1 MAGPWEQYQAQ
12 PQAQDGP
19 WAKYAQPTQTPE
31 ALASEKRM
39 LDPAAGM
46 NEGEK
51 FRAGI
56 GKAFSDLGTGVSQ
69 FGAGVADFF
78 SPRQTSVTDL
88 ILNRKPLSR
97 VEEMRQQ
104 VAEAR
109 RRDAPLMDTG
119 AGVAGNVV
127 GNVAAVAPTAVIPG
141 ANTYAG
147 ATAIGALTGLAQ
159 PSAST
164 NETLLNAGLGGAG
177 GAAGKGI
184 ADAAGKFVAN
194 RTAAATAAQ
203 AQNAQKVAAAQAA
216 AKAGYVIPPED
227 LGGGAITKA
236 VSGLSGKIKTAQEA
250 SARNQPITNALV
262 KQELGLAADAPV
274 DIGVLNGIR
283 QQAGQAYQSIRGT
296 GTVMADQ
303 QFGRAVS
310 DIATKYK
317 TAVPSFPGLGKT
329 NMHGQQI
336 DDIANLV
343 GSLKAKSFDAS
354 EAVDALGILRE
365 MADKAYS
372 AGDKTL
378 GKATKEAAVA
388 LEDLLGRHVAAS
400 GNPDLLAGFQ
410 QARQLIAKTY
420 TAQKALNPMTGDFNA
435 QVLKRELAK
444 QRPLTGGMRTVA
456 ETATAFEKATQ
467 ALKETPKS
475 LSPLDF
481 AAAGGMLA
489 GTGGNPLAAAGL
501 LARPGLRSAL
511 LSGPVQRNALANAG
525 KVAGPNALARLLQ
538 NEPVSLPMGVLGGTG
553 LANYLAQQ

>member
-31 ALASEKRM
+31 ALDSEKRM
-39 LDPAAGM
+39 LDPTAGM

-119 AGVAGNVV
+119 AGMAGNVV

-147 ATAIGALTGLAQ
+147 ASAIGALTGLAQ

-194 RTAAATAAQ
+194 RTAAAAAAQ
-203 AQNAQKVAAAQAA
+203 AQNAQRVAAAQAA

-283 QQAGQAYQSIRGT
+283 QQAGQAYEAVSNT
-296 GTVMADQ
+296 GTIAPKQTYADALDKIVAPFKKAAQ
-303 QFGRAVS
+303 G
-310 DIATKYK
+310 
-317 TAVPSFPGLGKT
+317 FPGAKP
-329 NMHGQQI
+329 NPIIAEI
-336 DDIANLV
+336 DALR
-343 GSLKAKSFDAS
+343 SPQFDAAS
-354 EAVDALGILRE
+354 AVAKIKELRSS
-365 MADKAYS
+365 ADTAY
-372 AGDKTL
+372 AQGNKEL
-378 GKATKEAAVA
+378 GKALKDGAQA
-388 LEDLLGRHVAAS
+388 LEGAIDDHLTTIGAPADLLDNFRS
-400 GNPDLLAGFQ
+400 
-410 QARQLIAKTY
+410 ARQLIAKTY
-420 TAQKALNPMTGDFNA
+420 TAQKALNPQTGDFNA
-435 QVLKRELAK
+435 QVLAKELGK
-444 QRPLTGGMRTVA
+444 GRPLSGNIKTAA
-456 ETATAFEKATQ
+456 EAASSFPKATQ

>member
-1 MAGPWEQYQAQ
+1 MAGPWEQYQT
-12 PQAQDGP
+12 QDGP
-19 WAKYAQPTQTPE
+19 WAKYAQPTQAPE

-39 LDPAAGM
+39 LAPTAGM

-78 SPRQTSVTDL
+78 SPRQANAADR
-88 ILNRKPLSR
+88 IIGRQPMSR
-97 VEEMRQQ
+97 VDEMRQQ

-109 RRDAPLMDTG
+109 RLDAPLMNTG
-119 AGVAGNVV
+119 AGMAGNVA

-147 ATAIGALTGLAQ
+147 ASAIGALTGLAQ

-164 NETLLNAGLGGAG
+164 GETLFNAGLGGAG

-194 RTAAATAAQ
+194 RTAAAAANQ
-203 AQNAQKVAAAQAA
+203 AQNAQKVAAAQSA

-227 LGGGAITKA
+227 LGGGMLTKA
-236 VSGLSGKIKTAQEA
+236 VSGMSGKIKTAQEA

-283 QQAGQAYQSIRGT
+283 QQAGQAYEAVSNT
-296 GTVMADQ
+296 GTIAPKQTYADALDKIVAPFKKAAQ
-303 QFGRAVS
+303 G
-310 DIATKYK
+310 
-317 TAVPSFPGLGKT
+317 FPGAKP
-329 NMHGQQI
+329 NPIIAEI
-336 DDIANLV
+336 D
-343 GSLKAKSFDAS
+343 SLRSPQFDAAS
-354 EAVDALGILRE
+354 AVAKIKELRSS
-365 MADKAYS
+365 ADTAY
-372 AGDKTL
+372 AQGNKEL
-378 GKATKEAAVA
+378 GKALKDGAQA
-388 LEDLLGRHVAAS
+388 LEVAIDDHLTTIGAPADLLGNFRS
-400 GNPDLLAGFQ
+400 
-410 QARQLIAKTY
+410 ARQLIAKTY
-420 TAQKALNPMTGDFNA
+420 TAQKALNPQTGDFNA
-435 QVLKRELAK
+435 QVLAKELGK
-444 QRPLTGGMRTVA
+444 GRPLSGNIKTAA
-456 ETATAFEKATQ
+456 EAASSFPKATQ

-538 NEPVSLPMGVLGGTG
+538 NEPVSMPLGVLGGTG

>member
-1 MAGPWEQYQAQ
+1 MAGPWEQYQS
-12 PQAQDGP
+12 GP
-19 WAKYAQPTQTPE
+19 WAKYATQGE
-31 ALASEKRM
+31 SDESKARFQAM
-39 LDPAAGM
+39 LDPTSGMSTFDKLAAG
-46 NEGEK
+46 
-51 FRAGI
+51 A
-56 GKAFSDLGTGVSQ
+56 GKAVVDMGR
-69 FGAGVADFF
+69 GAGQWLGLV
-78 SPRQTSVTDL
+78 
-88 ILNRKPLSR
+88 SR
-97 VEEMRQQ
+97 DD

-109 RRDAPLMDTG
+109 KRDEALMKTG
-119 AGVAGNVV
+119 AGQIGNIAGNV
-127 GNVAAVAPTAVIPG
+127 AMLAPTAMIPG

-147 ATAIGALTGLAQ
+147 AATIGAVTGAMQ
-159 PSAST
+159 PSTST
-164 NETLLNAGLGGAG
+164 GETLTNIGLGGAG
-177 GAAGKGI
+177 GAAGKAI
-184 ADAAGKFVAN
+184 ADKAASVVSNA
-194 RTAAATAAQ
+194 RAQ
-203 AQNAQKVAAAQAA
+203 AAQAA
-216 AKAGYVIPPED
+216 GQNAQRVGAARQAMNAGYVIPPAD
-227 LGGGAITKA
+227 ITNSKLVEA

>member
-1 MAGPWEQYQAQ
+1 MNENEEFEFRLRLEREQKRPAQ
-12 PQAQDGP
+12 PAE
-19 WAKYAQPTQTPE
+19 TPE
-31 ALASEKRM
+31 SQERWKQM
-39 LDPAAGM
+39 LDPTAGM

-78 SPRQTSVTDL
+78 APRQANAADRIVG
-88 ILNRKPLSR
+88 RKPLSR
-97 VEEMRQQ
+97 VDEMRQQ

-109 RRDAPLMDTG
+109 RLDAPLMNTG
-119 AGVAGNVV
+119 AGTAGNVV

-147 ATAIGALTGLAQ
+147 ASAIGALTGLAQ
-159 PSAST
+159 PSASGT
-164 NETLLNAGLGGAG
+164 ETLTNAGLGAAG

-194 RTAAATAAQ
+194 RTASAAVNQ
-203 AQNAQKVAAAQAA
+203 AQNAQKVAAAQSA

-227 LGGGAITKA
+227 LGGGMLTKA

-283 QQAGQAYQSIRGT
+283 QQAGQAYEAVSNT
-296 GTVMADQ
+296 GTIAPKQTYADALDKIVAPFKKAAQ
-303 QFGRAVS
+303 G
-310 DIATKYK
+310 
-317 TAVPSFPGLGKT
+317 FPGAKP
-329 NMHGQQI
+329 NPIIAEI
-336 DDIANLV
+336 D
-343 GSLKAKSFDAS
+343 SLRSPQFDAAS
-354 EAVDALGILRE
+354 AVAKIKELRSS
-365 MADKAYS
+365 ADTAY
-372 AGDKTL
+372 AQGNKEL
-378 GKATKEAAVA
+378 GKALKDGAQA
-388 LEDLLGRHVAAS
+388 LEGAIDDHLTTIGAPADLLDNFRR
-400 GNPDLLAGFQ
+400 
-410 QARQLIAKTY
+410 ARQLIAKTY
-420 TAQKALNPMTGDFNA
+420 TAQKALNPQTGDFNA
-435 QVLKRELAK
+435 QVLAKELGK
-444 QRPLTGGMRTVA
+444 GRPLSGNIKTAA
-456 ETATAFEKATQ
+456 EAASSFPKATQ

-538 NEPVSLPMGVLGGTG
+538 NEPVSMPLGVLGGTG

>member
-19 WAKYAQPTQTPE
+19 WAKYAQPTETPE
-31 ALASEKRM
+31 SQERWKQM
-39 LDPAAGM
+39 LDPTAGM

-97 VEEMRQQ
+97 VDEMRQQ

-119 AGVAGNVV
+119 AGMAGNVV

-194 RTAAATAAQ
+194 RTAAAAAAQ

-262 KQELGLAADAPV
+262 KRELGLAADAPV

-283 QQAGQAYQSIRGT
+283 QQAGQAYEAVANT
-296 GTVMADQ
+296 GTIAPKQTYADALDKIVAPFKKAAQ
-303 QFGRAVS
+303 G
-310 DIATKYK
+310 
-317 TAVPSFPGLGKT
+317 FPGAKP
-329 NMHGQQI
+329 NPIIAEI
-336 DDIANLV
+336 D
-343 GSLKAKSFDAS
+343 SLRSPQFDAAS
-354 EAVDALGILRE
+354 AVAKIKELRSS
-365 MADKAYS
+365 ADTAY
-372 AGDKTL
+372 AQGNKEL
-378 GKATKEAAVA
+378 GKALKDGAQA
-388 LEDLLGRHVAAS
+388 LEGAIDDHLTTIGAPADLLDNFRS
-400 GNPDLLAGFQ
+400 
-410 QARQLIAKTY
+410 ARQLIAKTY
-420 TAQKALNPMTGDFNA
+420 TAQKALNPQTGDFNA
-435 QVLKRELAK
+435 QVLAKELGK
-444 QRPLTGGMRTVA
+444 GRPLSGNIKTAA
-456 ETATAFEKATQ
+456 EAASSFPKATQ